1 MRFVKNDKSMR
12 DEQEIELFLIQLIK
26 IQYTMK
32 HILFSLLAITAA
44 FGFTSCTKDSP
55 EIQAQKEQIEGNW
68 IYEDVTVRR
77 SGTTNEINVTADFDH
92 FVLSFGEKGKLT
104 RENQSNNTNEDG
116 KWSLESASMT
126 TSEGVTLTTGQTLT
140 LNLKEPLFG
149 ASIDE
154 EWRNVVIK
162 ENEVTAEHSKDGK
175 LYTIRLRR
183 TN

>member
-1 MRFVKNDKSMR
+1 
-12 DEQEIELFLIQLIK
+12 
-26 IQYTMK
+26 MK

-68 IYEDVTVRR
+68 TYEDVTVRR

-92 FVLSFGEKGKLT
+92 YILSFGEKGKLT

-116 KWSLESASMT
+116 KWTLESASMT

-140 LNLKEPLFG
+140 LNLKEPLF
-149 ASIDE
+149 ATSIDE